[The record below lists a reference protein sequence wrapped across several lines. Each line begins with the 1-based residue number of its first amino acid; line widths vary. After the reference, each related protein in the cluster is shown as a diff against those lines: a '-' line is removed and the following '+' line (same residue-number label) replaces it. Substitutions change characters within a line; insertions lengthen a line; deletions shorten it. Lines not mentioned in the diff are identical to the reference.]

1 MIKKG
6 DILEKVLVLDF
17 AAESKCVAR
26 VDGQVIFVEQAAPG
40 DLVDLR
46 ITRRKKSFLEAKPV
60 YFHKFSEKRQTPF
73 CEHYGFCGGCKW
85 QHVQYVHQLEF
96 KQQQV
101 LDQLQRIGNFNDVN
115 FETILAAPHQVAYR
129 NKLEFTFTDQRWLTQ
144 EEILTGEVLERKGL
158 GFHKPGQFD
167 KVLDIEKCYLQPD
180 LSNRIRLKVKEI
192 CIREMIPF
200 YNLRTH
206 EGFLRN
212 LIVRNS
218 NSGEWMVI
226 LQVKNENKGWTEK
239 ILDGLKDSFP
249 EITSLYYITN
259 PKNNE
264 SYSDL
269 EAVHYSGSKF
279 INEKMED
286 MAFRISPKSF
296 FQTNSQQAFELYKLV
311 REYGAFHKNDIVYD
325 LYTGTGTIA
334 NFIARQVQ
342 KVIGIEYV
350 EEAVVDA
357 RINSEVNGITNTEF
371 IDGDISKIFNE
382 HLMDEYGNPDVII
395 SDPPRAGMHKEV
407 ITAILMTSARKII
420 YISCNPATQARDMDM
435 LCKSY
440 RLVKTQA
447 VDMFPH
453 TQHIENIAILEKI
466 K

>member
-1 MIKKG
+1 
-6 DILEKVLVLDF
+6 
-17 AAESKCVAR
+17 
-26 VDGQVIFVEQAAPG
+26 
-40 DLVDLR
+40 
-46 ITRRKKSFLEAKPV
+46 
-60 YFHKFSEKRQTPF
+60 
-73 CEHYGFCGGCKW
+73 
-85 QHVQYVHQLEF
+85 
-96 KQQQV
+96 
-101 LDQLQRIGNFNDVN
+101 
-115 FETILAAPHQVAYR
+115 
-129 NKLEFTFTDQRWLTQ
+129 
-144 EEILTGEVLERKGL
+144 
-158 GFHKPGQFD
+158 
-167 KVLDIEKCYLQPD
+167 
-180 LSNRIRLKVKEI
+180 
-192 CIREMIPF
+192 MIPF

-226 LQVKNENKGWTEK
+226 LQVKNENKEWIEK
-239 ILDGLKDSFP
+239 VFDGLKDAFP
-249 EITSLYYITN
+249 EITSLYYIIN

-269 EAVHYSGSKF
+269 EAIHYTGSKF

-286 MAFRISPKSF
+286 MTFRISPKSF
-296 FQTNSQQAFELYKLV
+296 FQTNSQQALELYKLV

-325 LYTGTGTIA
+325 LYTGTGSIA
-334 NFIARQVQ
+334 IFIARQVQ
-342 KVIGIEYV
+342 KVIGLEYV

-371 IDGDISKIFNE
+371 LEGDISEIFNE
-382 HLMDEYGNPDVII
+382 DLTGEYTNPDVII
-395 SDPPRAGMHKEV
+395 SDPPRAGMHKDV
-407 ITAILMTSARKII
+407 ITAILNTSARKII

-435 LCKSY
+435 LRESY